1 MTVGVVCCRVLE
13 SEIRAL
19 TRRAPETF
27 RIEIM
32 EWGLHTKPDR
42 LLAAVSDRIRS
53 IEADVDAIVLGYGRC
68 QAMDR
73 LPDFSVPVFRPPGED
88 CIGVLLGQ
96 QRYEDELMKEAGT
109 WFLTPGWTELGMA
122 FVFEELQLE
131 RMAERGIDPL
141 TAARRMLENYTR
153 ALFIDPGIG
162 PTDALRPKAL
172 EIAEAFNLRLETTEG
187 SVSRL
192 RETLD
197 RARQ

>member
-1 MTVGVVCCRVLE
+1 MTVGIVCCRVLE

-19 TRRAPETF
+19 TRHEPETF

-73 LPDFSVPVFRPPGED
+73 LPDFSIPVFRPPGED

-96 QRYEDELMKEAGT
+96 QRYEDELMREAGT
-109 WFLTPGWTELGMA
+109 WFLTPGWAELGME
-122 FVFEELQLE
+122 FVFGELQLE

-141 TAARRMLENYTR
+141 KAARRMLENYTR
-153 ALFIDPGIG
+153 ALLIDTGIG
-162 PTDALRPKAL
+162 LTADLRRKAR
-172 EIAEAFNLRLETTEG
+172 EIAEAFDLRLETTEG

-192 RETLD
+192 QECLD